1 MATPGREYSLDHH
14 LLEHLKFSGIDRE
27 NLSDLVTI
35 IVSLKT
41 KYGIVPFAA
50 VAKGQ
55 PVPNAVTVS
64 YVVDSIS
71 LNKIMNVLLDV
82 PRLHSLCVM
91 PRGIPRSAQFGI
103 DITLGG

>member
-14 LLEHLKFSGIDRE
+14 LLEHLKFSGIERD
-27 NLSDLVTI
+27 NLADLIAIV
-35 IVSLKT
+35 VSLKT

-50 VAKGQ
+50 VAQGY
-55 PVPNAVTVS
+55 PFRNAIDVS

-82 PRLHSLCVM
+82 PRLSNLTIVR
-91 PRGIPRSAQFGI
+91 RGIPRSAEFGI
-103 DITLGG
+103 ELTLGG